1 MNDTSCT
8 VFFFGFFFKKDS
20 IIPGNFCPE
29 EANHLI
35 PPVARLKI
43 YSLNYC
49 KEKTL
54 ALNILL
60 F

>member
-1 MNDTSCT
+1 MTHHARL
-8 VFFFGFFFKKDS
+8 VFWGFFKKDS

-29 EANHLI
+29 EANRLI

-49 KEKTL
+49 KGKTL
-54 ALNILL
+54 ALNVLL